1 MAKEQFTFHGPI
13 TIEDVV
19 RALEG
24 EFNKG
29 NLQVQEHSDEDFQV
43 VQIASVSRPAS
54 GGRTAL
60 TVHLSRIEDGI
71 HVMMGQQE
79 WMGIAASL
87 GQTALGLLRNPA
99 YLLGRLDDLAEDLS
113 SLQLNDRVR
122 ETIESTAKS
131 VGASFQISERLRRI
145 TCIYCLT
152 ANLVGDPHCIACGA
166 PMGPS
171 QPIACPNCGFVT
183 HAGARTCPECDEDL
197 SKKK

>member
-1 MAKEQFTFHGPI
+1 MLVMMEQFTFHGPLE
-13 TIEDVV
+13 IEDVA

-24 EFNKG
+24 EFASG
-29 NLQVQEHSDEDFQV
+29 NLKVQVHGDEDFQV
-43 VQIASVSRPAS
+43 VQIASIRRPAS

-60 TVHLSRIEDGI
+60 TVHLSKIEDGI
-71 HVMMGQQE
+71 YVKMGQQE

-87 GQTALGLLRNPA
+87 GQTALGMLKNPV

-122 ETIESTAKS
+122 ETIERVAQT
-131 VGASFQISERLRRI
+131 VGASYQISETLRRL

-152 ANLVGDPHCIACGA
+152 ANPVGEPHCVACGA

-171 QPIACPNCGFVT
+171 QPISCPHCGFVT
-183 HAGARTCPECDEDL
+183 HAGADQCPQCG
-197 SKKK
+197 KAIH

>member
-1 MAKEQFTFHGPI
+1 MEQFTFHGPLE
-13 TIEDVV
+13 IEDVA

-24 EFNKG
+24 EFDKG
-29 NLQVQEHSDEDFQV
+29 NLQVQVHGDDEFHV

-60 TVHLSRIEDGI
+60 TVHLSKIEDGI
-71 HVMMGQQE
+71 HVKMGQQE

-122 ETIESTAKS
+122 ETIERVAKS
-131 VGASFQISERLRRI
+131 VGASYQISETLRRL
-145 TCIYCLT
+145 TCVYCLT
-152 ANLVGDPHCIACGA
+152 ANPVGEPHCIACGA

-171 QPIACPNCGFVT
+171 QPISCPHCGFVT
-183 HAGARTCPECDEDL
+183 HAGAEVCPQCGKGLD
-197 SKKK
+197 